1 MAQQGE
7 REGLY
12 AAHGSEHHPDGM
24 RQPEQGGNS
33 PKITTTGRSS
43 GPPLLST
50 QASAP
55 KNTSGVTQ
63 AASREMC
70 ITRRLRL
77 VDCMAA
83 SLAGLKGGCPG
94 SGGSGASGGSAP
106 V

>member
-1 MAQQGE
+1 MRHMAQSTIQTACASQN
-7 REGLY
+7 REVT
-12 AAHGSEHHPDGM
+12 
-24 RQPEQGGNS
+24 

-55 KNTSGVTQ
+55 KNTAGVTQ
-63 AASREMC
+63 AASREMR

-77 VDCMAA
+77 VDRMAA